1 MKKIL
6 LATTLCLTIAGSAFA
21 TASTEEKKVTFDY
34 KYPVISGLANKDSE
48 ANINSIIAKKL
59 LSLRKAHAESE
70 YIVSGG
76 MNYKMGTETD
86 KYISFTLQS
95 YDYHGGAH
103 GMYYTEGFVFDKE
116 SGKRLAYTDFVPQL
130 TASELVRGLRA
141 GAIKGYTADG
151 NVSGV
156 PFMDNKTRLSKNF
169 VLNKDGSIS
178 LIYGPYELDAYAAG
192 NIYVKL
198 TPELVQNIKRLR

>member
-21 TASTEEKKVTFDY
+21 SASAEEKKVTFDY
-34 KYPVISGLANKDSE
+34 KYPVISGLANKESE

-116 SGKRLAYTDFVPQL
+116 SGQRLAYTDFVPQL
-130 TASELVRGLRA
+130 TAAELVRGLRA
-141 GAIKGYTADG
+141 GTIKGYTADG

-156 PFMDNKTRLSKNF
+156 PFMDNKTGLSKNF
-169 VLNKDGSIS
+169 ILNEDGSIS

-198 TPELVQNIKRLR
+198 TPELVQNTKRLR